1 MNLGRLSINQPI
13 LAMVLSIVLLIVGAL
28 AYTTLPVSEYP
39 QVVPPT
45 VVVTTQYPGAS
56 AQTVSDT
63 VAAPIEQQING
74 VEDMLYLYSQATS
87 NGQLTITVTF
97 KLGTDLDKAQV
108 LVQNRVAIAQPQL
121 PDEVQRNGVVT
132 RKNSPDILMVVFM
145 LSPDDTFDQLYISN
159 YALLQVRDQLLRID
173 GVGDIQIFGARDYSM
188 RLWLDPDRIANLGLT
203 SAEVLAAIRAQN
215 VQIAGGQIAEPPI
228 ADRAFQPNL
237 TFTGRLKDQK
247 QFEDILIK
255 AGSDGRTV
263 RLRDVAR
270 IELGAL
276 AYSTNSFL
284 LRKSAVAMLV
294 TQRPGSNA
302 LATAKHIS
310 DTMTKL
316 KESFPKGLDYNIG
329 YNPTEFIAQ
338 SVHELIKTIYEAML
352 LVVVVVL
359 VFLQGWRPAIIPII
373 AIPVSLVG
381 TFAVM
386 AALGF
391 SINNLTLFGLV
402 LAVGIVVDDAIVV
415 VENVERHLEHGMSR
429 RDAALKTMEE
439 VGGALVSIA
448 LVLCAV
454 FVPTAFLG
462 GISGQFFQ
470 QFAVTIAV
478 ATAISCFCS
487 LTLSPALASLLLVP
501 HEEKRPPARWNVLAR
516 GWGAFT
522 GAFNR
527 VFERLAHGY
536 AGVANFVI
544 RHSVVMILVYV
555 VLIGSA
561 GWLIGT
567 TSQGF
572 IPAQDRGYVII
583 SVQLP
588 GAASLARTTEV
599 VREIERIALDT
610 PGIVRV
616 AAFAGFSGAT
626 RTQAGNAAA
635 LFPVFDEPEARIKK
649 GLSANAITAEL
660 RKRLAAIQGAFII
673 VIPPPA
679 VPGIG
684 TGGGFTIRI
693 QDRQG
698 RGPELLAAATD
709 ELVAAARKS
718 PSLFAPSVFSPFSA
732 NTPQLFVDIDR
743 TKAQKL
749 GVPIANINDTIQTYF
764 GSTYVNDFNL
774 FGRTYHVTAQADFPF
789 RKEPG
794 DLARLA
800 HAKCLRRHGDAG
812 QRGRL
817 QGCLGSG
824 PRRTLQSLRGV
835 RIAGRA
841 GAGYQ
846 LDHRAQRHQEA
857 RRRDLAERL
866 QLRVDRSVLSADHR
880 RQCRPL
886 RFSNLR
892 AVRLSRARRAIWQL
906 DLAVRGDPDRADVPV
921 GGHHRCAHHGPGR
934 QHPHADRLRRAG
946 GAGGKERD
954 PDRRVRAGHRDRRQA
969 AAGGGDR
976 GLPLAPAADPDDVLC
991 LHPRGAAAGDLVRLR
1006 LGDAASRRRRR
1017 LLRHDR
1023 RHFVRPG
1030 VHPDLLCGGAE
1041 PGGGA
1046 EREEAGSGSLTG
1058 VVWPPVHQQPQCR
1071 PGEGRDP

>member
-13 LAMVLSIVLLIVGAL
+13 LAMVLSIVLLIVGAI
-28 AYTTLPVSEYP
+28 AYTTLPVAEYP

-63 VAAPIEQQING
+63 VAAPIEQEING

-108 LVQNRVAIAQPQL
+108 LVQNRVAIAQPRL
-121 PDEVQRNGVVT
+121 PEEVQRNGVVT

-145 LSPDDTFDQLYISN
+145 LSPDDSFDQLYISN
-159 YALLQVRDQLLRID
+159 YALLQVRDQLLRLD
-173 GVGDIQIFGARDYSM
+173 GIGDIQMFGARDYSM
-188 RLWLDPDRIANLGLT
+188 RLWLDPDKIATLGMT
-203 SAEVLAAIRAQN
+203 AGEVVAAIRAQN
-215 VQIAGGQIAEPPI
+215 LQITGGQIAEPPI
-228 ADRAFQPNL
+228 SDRAFQPNL
-237 TFTGRLKDQK
+237 TFTGRLKDIR
-247 QFEDILIK
+247 QFEDVVVK

-276 AYSTNSFL
+276 SYSTNSFL
-284 LRKSAVAMLV
+284 LRKSAVALLV

-302 LATAKHIS
+302 LATAKNIT
-310 DTMTKL
+310 DAMTRMKA
-316 KESFPKGLDYNIG
+316 EFPKGLDYNIG

-338 SVHELIKTIYEAML
+338 SVSELIKTIYEAML
-352 LVVVVVL
+352 LVVIVVL

-487 LTLSPALASLLLVP
+487 LTLSPALASMILVP
-501 HEEKRPPARWNVLAR
+501 HADKRPPASWNFIGR
-516 GWGAFT
+516 GWDSFT
-522 GAFNR
+522 GVFNR
-527 VFERLAHGY
+527 GFDRLSHGY
-536 AGVANFVI
+536 GNAAGFVI
-544 RHSVVMILVYV
+544 RHSAIMLVVYAA
-555 VLIGSA
+555 LIGGA
-561 GWLIGT
+561 GWLLYT
-567 TSQGF
+567 TPQGF

-599 VREIERIALDT
+599 VREVERIALDT

-626 RTQAGNAAA
+626 RTVAGNAAA
-635 LFPVFDEPEARIKK
+635 LFPVFDEPEARHKK
-649 GLSANAITAEL
+649 GGLSANEIANDL
-660 RKRLAAIQGAFII
+660 RQRLSVLQGAFII

-684 TGGGFTIRI
+684 TGGGFTMRI
-693 QDRQG
+693 QDRGG
-698 RGPELLAAATD
+698 RGPEMLAATTD
-709 ELVAAARKS
+709 ELVGAARK
-718 PSLFAPSVFSPFSA
+718 APGLTQVFSPFTA
-732 NTPQLFVDIDR
+732 NTPQVFVEIDR
-743 TKAQKL
+743 VKAQKL
-749 GVPIANINDTIQTYF
+749 GVPIQNITDTIQTYF
-764 GSTYVNDFNL
+764 GSAYVNDFNL
-774 FGRTYHVTAQADFPF
+774 FGRTYHVTAQADLPF
-789 RKEPG
+789 RKETS
-794 DLARLA
+794 DLARL
-800 HAKCLRRHGDAG
+800 
-812 QRGRL
+812 
-817 QGCLGSG
+817 
-824 PRRTLQSLRGV
+824 RTR
-835 RIAGRA
+835 
-841 GAGYQ
+841 
-846 LDHRAQRHQEA
+846 
-857 RRRDLAERL
+857 
-866 QLRVDRSVLSADHR
+866 
-880 RQCRPL
+880 
-886 RFSNLR
+886 N
-892 AVRLSRARRAIWQL
+892 
-906 DLAVRGDPDRADVPV
+906 
-921 GGHHRCAHHGPGR
+921 
-934 QHPHADRLRRAG
+934 
-946 GAGGKERD
+946 
-954 PDRRVRAGHRDRRQA
+954 
-969 AAGGGDR
+969 
-976 GLPLAPAADPDDVLC
+976 
-991 LHPRGAAAGDLVRLR
+991 AAGDMVPLGSVVDFRDMSGPDRVARYNLYPASELQGDTLPGISSATAIDTMKRLAAETLPSGFFYEWTDLSYQQVSGGNAGLYVFPICVLFVFLVLAAQYGSWSLPFAVILIVPMCLLAATLGVRMMGQDVNILTQIGFVVLVGLAAKNAILIVEFARDIELEGRPRLESVIEACRLR
-1006 LGDAASRRRRR
+1006 L
-1017 LLRHDR
+1017 
-1023 RHFVRPG
+1023 RPILMTSFAFILG
-1030 VHPDLLCGGAE
+1030 VLPLVISS
-1041 PGGGA
+1041 
-1046 EREEAGSGSLTG
+1046 GSGSEMRQAVGVAVFFGMIGLTLFG
-1058 VVWPPVHQQPQCR
+1058 LIFTPIFYMIVR
-1071 PGEGRDP
+1071 NLADGRQRKVPLAADSAQHP

>member
-13 LAMVLSIVLLIVGAL
+13 LAMVLSIVLLIVGAI
-28 AYTTLPVSEYP
+28 AYQTLPVSEYP

-63 VAAPIEQQING
+63 VAAPIEQEING

-108 LVQNRVAIAQPQL
+108 LVQNRVAIAQPRL
-121 PDEVQRNGVVT
+121 PEEVQRNGVTT

-145 LSPDDTFDQLYISN
+145 LSPDDSFDQLYISN
-159 YALLQVRDQLLRID
+159 YALLQVRDQLLRLD

-188 RLWLDPDRIANLGLT
+188 RLWLDPDRLANLGLT
-203 SAEVLAAIRAQN
+203 SAEVLAAIRSQN
-215 VQIAGGQIAEPPI
+215 LQIAGGQIAEPPI

-237 TFTGRLKDQK
+237 VFTGRLKDPK
-247 QFEDILIK
+247 QFEDIVVK
-255 AGSDGRTV
+255 AGADGRTV

-270 IELGAL
+270 VELGAL
-276 AYSTNSFL
+276 SYTTNSFL
-284 LRKSAVAMLV
+284 LRKSAVGMLV

-302 LATAKHIS
+302 LATAKNIS
-310 DTMTKL
+310 DTMARL
-316 KESFPKGLDYNIG
+316 KTSFPKGLDYNIG

-338 SVHELIKTIYEAML
+338 SVHELIKTIYEAMA
-352 LVVVVVL
+352 LVVIVVL

-487 LTLSPALASLLLVP
+487 LTLSPALASQILVP
-501 HEEKRPPARWNVLAR
+501 HENKRPPASWNIIGR
-516 GWGAFT
+516 GWDSFT
-522 GAFNR
+522 ALFNR
-527 VFERLAHGY
+527 IFDRLSHGY
-536 AGVANFVI
+536 AAAADFVI
-544 RHSVVMILVYV
+544 RHTVVMLAVYV

-561 GWLIGT
+561 GWLLAT

-583 SVQLP
+583 SAQLP
-588 GAASLARTTEV
+588 GAASLARTTAV

-610 PGIVRV
+610 PGIIRV

-635 LFPVFDEPEARIKK
+635 LFPVFDEPEVRLKK
-649 GLSANAITAEL
+649 GLSAAAITADL
-660 RKRLAAIQGAFII
+660 RKRLSVIQGAFII

-684 TGGGFTIRI
+684 TGGGFAIRI

-698 RGPELLAAATD
+698 RGPTLLASATD

-718 PSLFAPSVFSPFSA
+718 PSLTSVFSPFTA

-743 TKAQKL
+743 VKAQKL
-749 GVPIANINDTIQTYF
+749 GVPIASINDTIQTYF

-774 FGRTYHVTAQADFPF
+774 FGRTYHVTAQADLPF
-789 RKEPG
+789 RKESA
-794 DLARLA
+794 DLARLRTRNA
-800 HAKCLRRHGDAG
+800 AGDMVMLGSVVDFRDISGPDRVA
-812 QRGRL
+812 RYNLYAASEL
-817 QGCLGSG
+817 QGEPTPGTSSQTALDAIKKLADETLPSGFSFEWTDLSYQQVTGGSAGLYVFPICVLFVYLVLAAQYGSWTLPFAVILIVPMCLLAA
-824 PRRTLQSLRGV
+824 TIGV
-835 RIAGRA
+835 RIMGQDVNILTQIGFVVLVGLAAKNAILIVEFARDIELEGKPR
-841 GAGYQ
+841 
-846 LDHRAQRHQEA
+846 LEA
-857 RRRDLAERL
+857 VIEA
-866 QLRVDRSVLSADHR
+866 
-880 RQCRPL
+880 C
-886 RFSNLR
+886 
-892 AVRLSRARRAIWQL
+892 
-906 DLAVRGDPDRADVPV
+906 
-921 GGHHRCAHHGPGR
+921 
-934 QHPHADRLRRAG
+934 
-946 GAGGKERD
+946 
-954 PDRRVRAGHRDRRQA
+954 
-969 AAGGGDR
+969 
-976 GLPLAPAADPDDVLC
+976 
-991 LHPRGAAAGDLVRLR
+991 RLR
-1006 LGDAASRRRRR
+1006 L
-1017 LLRHDR
+1017 
-1023 RHFVRPG
+1023 RPILMTSFAFILG
-1030 VHPDLLCGGAE
+1030 VLPLVVST
-1041 PGGGA
+1041 
-1046 EREEAGSGSLTG
+1046 GSGSEMRQAVG
-1058 VVWPPVHQQPQCR
+1058 VAVFFGMLGVTLFGLVFTPIFYMVVR
-1071 PGEGRDP
+1071 NLAEGKNEGKPAETASAAG

>member
-1 MNLGRLSINQPI
+1 
-13 LAMVLSIVLLIVGAL
+13 
-28 AYTTLPVSEYP
+28 
-39 QVVPPT
+39 
-45 VVVTTQYPGAS
+45 
-56 AQTVSDT
+56 
-63 VAAPIEQQING
+63 
-74 VEDMLYLYSQATS
+74 
-87 NGQLTITVTF
+87 
-97 KLGTDLDKAQV
+97 
-108 LVQNRVAIAQPQL
+108 
-121 PDEVQRNGVVT
+121 
-132 RKNSPDILMVVFM
+132 
-145 LSPDDTFDQLYISN
+145 
-159 YALLQVRDQLLRID
+159 
-173 GVGDIQIFGARDYSM
+173 
-188 RLWLDPDRIANLGLT
+188 
-203 SAEVLAAIRAQN
+203 
-215 VQIAGGQIAEPPI
+215 
-228 ADRAFQPNL
+228 
-237 TFTGRLKDQK
+237 
-247 QFEDILIK
+247 
-255 AGSDGRTV
+255 
-263 RLRDVAR
+263 
-270 IELGAL
+270 
-276 AYSTNSFL
+276 
-284 LRKSAVAMLV
+284 MLV

-302 LATAKHIS
+302 LATAKNIS

-316 KESFPKGLDYNIG
+316 KQSFPRGLDFNIG

-352 LVVVVVL
+352 LVVIVVL

-454 FVPTAFLG
+454 FVPTAFIG

-501 HEEKRPPARWNVLAR
+501 HEEKRAPAAWNLLAR
-516 GWGAFT
+516 GWNAFT
-522 GAFNR
+522 GVFNR
-527 VFERLAHGY
+527 VFDRLAHGY
-536 AGVANFVI
+536 AGLANFVI
-544 RHSVVMILVYV
+544 RHSVVMILIYI

-561 GWLIGT
+561 GWLIAT
-567 TSQGF
+567 TPQGF

-599 VREIERIALDT
+599 VREVERISLDT

-635 LFPVFDEPEARIKK
+635 LFPVFDEPEARMKK

-684 TGGGFTIRI
+684 TGGGFAIRI

-718 PSLFAPSVFSPFSA
+718 PLLLAPSVFSPFTA

-789 RKEPG
+789 RKEPSDLSRLRTRNASG
-794 DLARLA
+794 DMVMLGSVVEFKDASGPDRVARYNLYA
-800 HAKCLRRHGDAG
+800 ASE
-812 QRGRL
+812 L
-817 QGCLGSG
+817 QGEPAPGTSSTTALDTIKKLADDTLPSGFTFEWTDLSYQQVTGGNAGLYVFPICVLFVYLVLAAQYGSWTLPFAVILIVPMCLLAA
-824 PRRTLQSLRGV
+824 TIGV
-835 RIAGRA
+835 RIMGQDVNILTQIGFVVLVGLAAKNAILIVEFARDIEKEGKPR
-841 GAGYQ
+841 
-846 LDHRAQRHQEA
+846 LEA
-857 RRRDLAERL
+857 VIDA
-866 QLRVDRSVLSADHR
+866 
-880 RQCRPL
+880 C
-886 RFSNLR
+886 
-892 AVRLSRARRAIWQL
+892 
-906 DLAVRGDPDRADVPV
+906 
-921 GGHHRCAHHGPGR
+921 
-934 QHPHADRLRRAG
+934 
-946 GAGGKERD
+946 
-954 PDRRVRAGHRDRRQA
+954 
-969 AAGGGDR
+969 
-976 GLPLAPAADPDDVLC
+976 
-991 LHPRGAAAGDLVRLR
+991 RLR
-1006 LGDAASRRRRR
+1006 L
-1017 LLRHDR
+1017 
-1023 RHFVRPG
+1023 RPILMTSFAFILG
-1030 VHPDLLCGGAE
+1030 VLPLVISS
-1041 PGGGA
+1041 
-1046 EREEAGSGSLTG
+1046 GSGSEMRQAVG
-1058 VVWPPVHQQPQCR
+1058 VAVFFGMIGVTLFGLLFTPIFYVVVR
-1071 PGEGRDP
+1071 NLAEGKNEKKPEVVA